1 MKQDKTTTVKEPELL
16 VNDSHGIYVM
26 QSFCKAY
33 AAYITNMDEVK
44 EDFDICLEGPDNEFY
59 YDSWDSLLNN
69 VKFTNDAGEPYYIGN
84 LGEGGDLW
92 AIPEGYE
99 YTED

>member
-1 MKQDKTTTVKEPELL
+1 MKNITAIKEPELL

-26 QSFCKAY
+26 QSFCKVY

-44 EDFDICLEGPDNEFY
+44 EDFDICVEGPDNEDY
-59 YDSWDSLLNN
+59 YDAWDSLLNN
-69 VKFTNDAGEPYYIGN
+69 VKFTNDAGEPYYMGN

-99 YTED
+99 YPED